1 MRDLIYSAN
10 GTEVV
15 MSDKITR
22 TNEWI
27 PAVEEESCN
36 GVNVVPL
43 RTRHFSN
50 GRLFLTGEVTEDM
63 ANDFVSQ
70 MLYLVEKGEP
80 VEIYINSPGGSVNA
94 GLVIYDMIQACA
106 EKIDIDLY
114 CVGLAASMGAVIL
127 AGGKK
132 GHRFIL
138 PHSKVMIHE
147 PLIAGGM
154 GGSATSIKKTADSIL
169 ETKAVTNGILA
180 KHTGKTMEEIDEAT
194 SFDNF
199 MNAEEAVKFGICDK
213 IRNMI

>member
-15 MSDKITR
+15 MSDKIIR

-36 GVNVVPL
+36 GVNVIPL

>member
-1 MRDLIYSAN
+1 MRDLIYSAK

-27 PAVEEESCN
+27 PAVEAESCN